1 MELNSLDVPRFQRK
15 TVPAGN
21 RLAGFAAI
29 VKHFGMKIPVRRP
42 TAVGEGHLKGGQ
54 KGQDGWRLLDA
65 RYWPGT
71 TFAEHLEFA
80 LRHEDLDLLVIKKIL
95 EAAPA
100 ETVAAYVRSAPGGVN
115 TRRAWFLYEWLL
127 GKTLDLA
134 DLPKMNAVPLLDP
147 AKYYASSGKPSSRH
161 RVRNNLLGVA
171 GSCAVIRRTEK
182 LEALMAKGLGD
193 KAQEIVGRTRAQ
205 LVMRAASFL
214 LLADSR
220 ASFMIERESPMKSR
234 LERWGRAVME
244 AGRHPLSLDEVMR
257 LHDILIEDSRFVR
270 PGLRTDGVFLGERD
284 LDGDPLPEFVGA
296 RPADLPGLMAD
307 WLAANEAMRQSG
319 IDPVL
324 QAAAT
329 AFAFV
334 YIHPFEDGNGRLH
347 RCLIHHVLAERK
359 FSPPGLLFPISAVML
374 DKIDRYRDVLRSHSG
389 PLMDAIEWRTSSA
402 RNVEVLSDSADCYRY
417 FDCTEA
423 AEFLYECVERAVEK
437 DLPEEIRFL
446 RQRDEAARRVMER
459 VEMPDDTAAR
469 LVRLIREND
478 GKLGKKRRENEFAKL
493 SDEEARD
500 IEAIVRDVYEED

>member
-1 MELNSLDVPRFQRK
+1 MELTSLDVPRFQRK

-29 VKHFGMKIPVRRP
+29 VKHFGLKFPVRRP
-42 TAVGEGHLKGGQ
+42 AAVGEGHVKGGQ
-54 KGQDGWRLLDA
+54 KGQEGWRLLDA
-65 RYWPGT
+65 RYWPGAS
-71 TFAEHLEFA
+71 FAEHLEFA
-80 LRHEDLDLLVIKKIL
+80 LRHEDLDLLLIKKIF
-95 EAAPA
+95 EAAPV
-100 ETVAAYVRSAPGGVN
+100 EEVEAYVRSAPLGAN
-115 TRRAWFLYEWLL
+115 TRRAWFLFEWLL
-127 GKTLDLA
+127 GKTLDIP
-134 DLPKMNAVPLLDP
+134 DLPKANAVLLLDP
-147 AKYYASSGKPSSRH
+147 KDYFTNAGKPSSRH
-161 RVRNNLLGVA
+161 RVRNNLLGVS
-171 GSCAVIRRTEK
+171 GCCPVIRRTEK
-182 LEALMAKGLGD
+182 LERFLGKGLGE
-193 KAQEIVGRTRAQ
+193 KAQEIVGRTRTQ

-244 AGRHPLSLDEVMR
+244 AGRHPLSLEEVMR
-257 LHDILIEDSRFVR
+257 LHDILIEDSRFVK
-270 PGLRTDGVFLGERD
+270 PGLRTEGVFLGERD

-296 RPADLPGLMAD
+296 RPVDLPGLMAD

-319 IDPVL
+319 IDAVL

-347 RCLIHHVLAERK
+347 RCLIHHVLSERK

-374 DKIDRYRDVLRSHSG
+374 DKIDRYRDVLRAHSG
-389 PLMDAIEWRTSSA
+389 PLMDAIEWRASAA
-402 RNVEVLSDSADCYRY
+402 RNVEVLSESADCYRY

-459 VEMPDDTAAR
+459 VEMPDDTAGR
-469 LVRLIREND
+469 LVRLIRENE
-478 GKLGKKRRENEFAKL
+478 GRLGKKRRENEFSKL
-493 SDEEARD
+493 TDEEARD
-500 IEAIVRDVYEED
+500 LEKIVRDVYEED